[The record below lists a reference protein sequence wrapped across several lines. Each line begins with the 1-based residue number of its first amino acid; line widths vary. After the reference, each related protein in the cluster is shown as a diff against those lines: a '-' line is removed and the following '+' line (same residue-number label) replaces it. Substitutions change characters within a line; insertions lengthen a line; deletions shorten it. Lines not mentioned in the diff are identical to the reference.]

1 MEPSDALPLHHG
13 SLGPSAGLLSFLS
26 LRRGLQL
33 RPLPHPPSRCNSPTP
48 LPGAILGAAYLTVR
62 TVLVEVLAHGTQ
74 LGVRQNL
81 AWLPCQPLSILLRLL
96 QCPKAVVTG

>member
-13 SLGPSAGLLSFLS
+13 SLGALSRSVVIPIS
-26 LRRGLQL
+26 LQRTAAKAS
-33 RPLPHPPSRCNSPTP
+33 PPP
-48 LPGAILGAAYLTVR
+48 PGAIPGAAYLTVR

-81 AWLPCQPLSILLRLL
+81 AWLSCQPLSILLRLL